1 MKTGV
6 LGGAFDPPHIAHL
19 TIARAAREQLLLDRV
34 RFIPYALGPHRQEGP
49 VASARDRMEMVR
61 LCVAEHDAFQ
71 ADERELLR
79 GGVSYTVDTL
89 EELVGEEPGMDLV
102 LIVGADQLETFTTWR
117 SWERILELAEIAVFA
132 RPEHT
137 VADLPA
143 EVVGRV
149 RLVDLPPLQVSST
162 LVRRQ
167 VAEGGDI
174 RHLVPP
180 AVARYIEEHRLY
192 SQYARPGNA

>member
-1 MKTGV
+1 MKIGV

-19 TIARAAREQLLLDRV
+19 TIAETAREQLLLDRV
-34 RFIPYALGPHRQEGP
+34 RFIPYTLGPHRQEGP
-49 VASARDRMEMVR
+49 VASAESRMEMVR
-61 LCVAEHDAFQ
+61 LCVAAHDVFE
-71 ADERELLR
+71 ADDRELRR

-89 EELVGEEPGMDLV
+89 EELASEDPGAELV

-132 RPEHT
+132 RPDHAVE
-137 VADLPA
+137 DLPS

-149 RLVDLPPLQVSST
+149 RLVDLPPLEVSST
-162 LVRRQ
+162 LVRRH
-167 VAEGGDI
+167 VAEGRDI
-174 RHLVPP
+174 RYLVPP

-192 SQYARPGNA
+192 G